1 MRRTHR
7 KSQCKTKTHRM
18 TMYGSTIKTEAGD
31 AQTPPQ
37 ITTQNDSLKNK
48 SINDGK
54 VYYQSPEAPSETVL
68 TSGTEQ
74 GAYVIEPGWFE
85 ATKTVI
91 SFLVLPRR
99 TKLQGGPP
107 REAVSERDI
116 ILNEGGE
123 SVTFR
128 SLSGKFLPR
137 DGEKLQQLWM
147 DLDTAVRPV

>member
-1 MRRTHR
+1 MVGKAYT
-7 KSQCKTKTHRM
+7 SITSLFFFESSTKTNATFRFAKE
-18 TMYGSTIKTEAGD
+18 GRVGRVKLA
-31 AQTPPQ
+31 
-37 ITTQNDSLKNK
+37 K
-48 SINDGK
+48 DGK

-68 TSGTEQ
+68 TSDTEQ
-74 GAYVIEPGWFE
+74 GAYVIEPGLFE
-85 ATKTVI
+85 ATKIVI